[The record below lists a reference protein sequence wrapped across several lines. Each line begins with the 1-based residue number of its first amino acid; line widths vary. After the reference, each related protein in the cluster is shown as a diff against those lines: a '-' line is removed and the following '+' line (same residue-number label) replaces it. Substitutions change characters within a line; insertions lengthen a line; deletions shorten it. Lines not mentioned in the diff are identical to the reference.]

1 MKKINQQK
9 GSVLTISILVLL
21 ATVIAVSS
29 SVSNLFVSYITNI
42 RGVGF
47 GAQASEAS
55 LAAGE
60 DVMWR
65 LKNNKQV
72 DSVENYQIG
81 SSTVVVNIN
90 DADNT
95 KNIVSTASLG
105 GYSRTTTTTFTPEVK
120 PIQ

>member
-1 MKKINQQK
+1 MKKTNLQK

-47 GAQASEAS
+47 GAQASEAGV
-55 LAAGE
+55 AAEE

-65 LKNNKQV
+65 LENNKQV

-81 SSTVVVNIN
+81 SSTVVVNVSDSGN
-90 DADNT
+90 A
-95 KNIVSTASLG
+95 KNIESIASLG
-105 GYSRTTTTTFTPEVK
+105 GYSRTTTDTFVQEIK
-120 PIQ
+120 P

>member
-1 MKKINQQK
+1 MKKTNLQK

-47 GAQASEAS
+47 DAQASEAS

-65 LKNNKQV
+65 LKNNKRV

-81 SSTVVVNIN
+81 SSTVVVNIS
-90 DADNT
+90 DGDT
-95 KNIVSTASLG
+95 KKIISTAYLG
-105 GYSRTTTTTFTPEVK
+105 GYLRTATDTFVK
-120 PIQ
+120 EIKP